1 MINKNIKEK
10 KMRKQSKTVTFC
22 ITGALNKMRRV
33 DAIQLVQNET
43 NARWI
48 SGVSKNT
55 DYLVSKRTDTL
66 KASNA
71 RKYGTRV
78 INEAKMMAFIKAGK
92 FPVRGLH

>member
-1 MINKNIKEK
+1 
-10 KMRKQSKTVTFC
+10 MRKQAKTVTFC
-22 ITGALNKMRRV
+22 ITGALDKMRRV

-48 SGVSKNT
+48 SEVSKNT

-71 RKYGTRV
+71 R
-78 INEAKMMAFIKAGK
+78 
-92 FPVRGLH
+92 